1 MSEWYCP
8 LPFRHVF
15 VDNTGIS
22 PCCQT
27 ARQRTDL
34 VSWHQDLYLLGIQQS
49 FRDNRVDPACQGCRD
64 AEKAFGH
71 SLRLD
76 ALRDYAHVRFDHLEI
91 DFVDY
96 RANNMCN
103 FKCRSCDSVFSNG
116 IAAETRQ
123 HPELTEFYSSVD
135 HRVVTMQA
143 TNRQWILQNLSSL
156 RRLMFTGGEPT
167 IIPEVRDI
175 IQHVMDGEYPDLQ
188 IMITSN
194 GSFADD
200 FWRDLTSEHHNLHW
214 TISLDAVGEAAGV
227 IRHGT
232 DWKRV
237 SDNVQWLARHSRSLD
252 INTVVTNLNV
262 LQLKPLLEFVRGQQ
276 FMSRTPTELH
286 GDLGLRH
293 QFFVCRDPYHLSATN
308 WPDQDR
314 PQVLEYLRTCL
325 DLDLDVEQLKMLRG
339 LRDRISAAVFDA
351 DQWQRGETLNL
362 MLDRI
367 RGQNH
372 HGLREPCDA

>member
-15 VDNTGIS
+15 VDSTGIS

-27 ARQRTDL
+27 ARQSTDL
-34 VSWHQDLYLLGIQQS
+34 VSWYQDPYLNNIQQS
-49 FRDNRVDPACQGCRD
+49 FRDNRIDPACQGCHN
-64 AEKAFGH
+64 AEKTYGH

-76 ALRDYAHVRFDHLEI
+76 ALRDYDHVKFHSLDI

-123 HPELTEFYSSVD
+123 HPELSQFYSRVD
-135 HRVVTMQA
+135 DRVVTMQA
-143 TNRQWILQNLSSL
+143 SHRQWILQNLSSL

-175 IQHVMDGEYPDLQ
+175 IQHVVDGNYPDLQ

-200 FWRDLTSEHHNLHW
+200 FWQQLTVKHRNLHW
-214 TISLDAVGEAAGV
+214 TISLDAVGEAAAV

-232 DWKRV
+232 DWNRV
-237 SDNVQWLARHSRSLD
+237 SNNVQWLAQHSRSLD

-262 LQLKPLLEFVRGQQ
+262 LQLTPLLKFVRDQQ
-276 FMSRTPTELH
+276 LISRTPSGRH
-286 GDLGLRH
+286 GDHGLRH
-293 QFFVCRDPYHLSATN
+293 QFFVCQDPHHLSATN
-308 WPDQDR
+308 WPDLDR
-314 PQVLEYLRTCL
+314 ARVLEYLRTCRAL
-325 DLDLDVEQLKMLRG
+325 DLDTEQREMLQG
-339 LRDRISAAVFDA
+339 LCDRVAEATFDA
-351 DQWQRGETLNL
+351 EQWQRGESLNL
-362 MLDRI
+362 VLDQI

-372 HGLREPCDA
+372 HELRNPGHV